1 MVHVYRLNYLPQ
13 DLTEHHPSSTLTS
26 YITHHQTI
34 LTTFTGDL
42 LLNADD
48 QANIIGQK
56 GRGQSSA
63 RDPGNNLN
71 TFIQLGDV
79 IEYRNND
86 QSAAD
91 SFSRKGKIISIG
103 SLSSDRRIIGL
114 DDGNWLDRGVHSVK
128 RLQVK
133 RDTGEYIANPNPI
146 WKCLTKFVIIPCYED
161 VYSDDEDDGPDT
173 GHVHMDVDCHI
184 TNDRPHNTQPDH
196 DTNSSQTVAPDP
208 DRKKGKKKR
217 YIQQRRIA
225 RDDAQLDRHRS
236 TENYLCWAVTEEE
249 YNCAK
254 DTINRPYHKSLCLGA
269 LDEFYDKRIFLLRTK
284 REFSAAAKVMNRFLT
299 RREESGAVWLDVAI
313 CPEKNFLNNKRHGV
327 RCTSGETYRMRQTL
341 EETLKFEYKMKTLQ
355 TTVCCVCRETRLE
368 FPKGIAKEQPV
379 TGGGVGYAACDNC
392 KSNGY
397 HKNDRFVKDHLH
409 PIWYERKQ
417 DGEYKIVNGSK
428 VVRYDVPKELS
439 CLTMAEKLL
448 IRRCS
453 PLIPSHHIK
462 NGVYGIRGH
471 CVCFPQHIENMC
483 DELPHTETN
492 MVIFVRNLSNRH
504 TREIHTKHFKV
515 DKRKVLAALRW
526 LKIHHIGYKHIVIK
540 PSNLDWIKNGS
551 VYAKNQQHN
560 LPTKRSRRDRVT
572 EASETVSGNQCNNL
586 EQEKELSCTTVH
598 PNYRPSLPNK
608 EQGDLIK
615 SLHTTARESNQ
626 KYDTLAF
633 PPVDQSEPLE

>member
-1 MVHVYRLNYLPQ
+1 MILN
-13 DLTEHHPSSTLTS
+13 T
-26 YITHHQTI
+26 
-34 LTTFTGDL
+34 
-42 LLNADD
+42 DD
-48 QANIIGQK
+48 RANIIGGK
-56 GRGQSSA
+56 GRRQSAA
-63 RDPGNNLN
+63 RGSDNNLN

-79 IEYRNND
+79 IEYRFNSSKS
-86 QSAAD
+86 SAAD
-91 SFSRKGKIISIG
+91 SFSRKGKIIAIG

-114 DDGNWLDRGVHSVK
+114 DDGNWLDRGVHLVK

-133 RDTGEYIANPNPI
+133 QRDTGEYVANPNPI
-146 WKCLTKFVIIPCYED
+146 WKCLTKIVIIPCYED
-161 VYSDDEDDGPDT
+161 VHSDDEDDGPNT
-173 GHVHMDVDCHI
+173 GHEDMDVDCDK
-184 TNDRPHNTQPDH
+184 TVNDDIHKPHSTQPGRN
-196 DTNSSQTVAPDP
+196 TNNSQTGVRPG
-208 DRKKGKKKR
+208 RKKEKIQIQRKDE
-217 YIQQRRIA
+217 QQRVT
-225 RDDAQLDRHRS
+225 RDDAKLDRIRC
-236 TENYLCWAVTEEE
+236 TENYLCWAAPGNE
-249 YNCAK
+249 YNNAK
-254 DTINRPYHKSLCLGA
+254 ETVNRLYHKSLCLGT
-269 LDEFYDKRIFLLRTK
+269 LDEFYDKRIFLLRNK
-284 REFSAAAKVMNRFLT
+284 QEFSAAAKTLNRFLT
-299 RREESGAVWLDVAI
+299 RREESGAVWLDVAN
-313 CPEKNFLNNKRHGV
+313 CREKNFMNNSFYRE
-327 RCTSGETYRMRQTL
+327 RCTTGETYRMRQTM
-341 EETLKFEYKMKTLQ
+341 EEVIKFEYKMKTLQ

-379 TGGGVGYAACDNC
+379 TGGGVGYDACDNC

-397 HKNDRFVKDHLH
+397 HKNDRFVKEHLH
-409 PIWYERKQ
+409 PIWYERKP

-504 TREIHTKHFKV
+504 TGEIHTKHFKV

-560 LPTKRSRRDRVT
+560 LPTKRSRRDKVT
-572 EASETVSGNQCNNL
+572 EASETVSGNQCNNS

-608 EQGDLIK
+608 EQGDIIK
-615 SLHTTARESNQ
+615 SLHTTARETNQ

-633 PPVDQSEPLE
+633 PPVDQTEPLE